1 MNQANNDIAA
11 PHAPAAALE
20 TGIAP
25 TPAPAPDY
33 DIAICGAGPAGMA
46 LAALLAKRGVAPRR
60 IALIDARTLQQA
72 GNDPRSLALS
82 HGSRQILED
91 IGCWPVPATAI
102 HQIHVSRRGQF
113 GRSVIDRDEHRLPA
127 LGYVSRYGALVTE
140 LGAACERA
148 GIAALRPALVTGLDE
163 RTDHVAITIEEDAG
177 VPAAGSNPDAAVT
190 ETAANKMDGK
200 AAPGESRT
208 ASRTITAAIVVQ
220 AEGGLFGEQ
229 QARSVQRDYSQTAII
244 AQVRA
249 SAPVPHR
256 AYERFTEQGP
266 LALLPQDDE
275 YALVWCVRPDT
286 AQTLLA
292 LDDTAFLARLGQTF
306 GTRLGGFT
314 AATRRVAFPL
324 GLNAGGSQGKG
335 TARMAAIGNAAQT
348 LHPVAGQGLNLGL
361 RDAAVLARLLAQGAT
376 PALLAQFQRQREA
389 DRGLT
394 VRLTDTMARAFASD
408 SPAQALLGASLA
420 AIDLFGP
427 ARGVLAELMMYGRR

>member
-1 MNQANNDIAA
+1 MTGMGTQNRSYTSAYTGAA
-11 PHAPAAALE
+11 EP
-20 TGIAP
+20 
-25 TPAPAPDY
+25 PAPDY

-46 LAALLAKRGVAPRR
+46 LAALLARRGVAPQR

-82 HGSRQILED
+82 YGSRQILED

-113 GRSVIDRDEHRLPA
+113 GRSMIDREEHKLEA

-148 GIAALRPALVTGLDE
+148 GVAALRPALVTGVE
-163 RTDHVAITIEEDAG
+163 EQPSHVAITIEEDG
-177 VPAAGSNPDAAVT
+177 QP
-190 ETAANKMDGK
+190 
-200 AAPGESRT
+200 RT
-208 ASRTITAAIVVQ
+208 LTAAIVVQ

-229 QARSVQRDYSQTAII
+229 QAKARQRDYGQTAII
-244 AQVRA
+244 AQVRS
-249 SAPVPHR
+249 SAPVAHR

-266 LALLPQDDE
+266 LALLPQDGE
-275 YALVWCVRPDT
+275 YSLVWCVRPDT
-286 AQTLLA
+286 AQALLA
-292 LDDTAFLARLGQTF
+292 LDDTAFLEQLGTAF
-306 GTRLGGFT
+306 GTRVGSFT
-314 AATRRVAFPL
+314 ATSRRVAFPL
-324 GLNAGGSQGKG
+324 GLNAGRAGSDGSL
-335 TARMAAIGNAAQT
+335 RMAAIGNAAQT

-376 PALLAQFQRQREA
+376 PAMLAQYEAQRSA
-389 DRGLT
+389 DRSLT
-394 VRLTDTMARAFASD
+394 VRLTDTMARVFANE

-427 ARGVLAELMMYGRR
+427 ARSVLAELMMFGRR